1 MSPRA
6 EASRRVGRAVDVLQL
21 PWADRDIIG
30 RLVEATPGGFADLP
44 EWLRGLVEDAE
55 AQRGV

>member
-1 MSPRA
+1 VTPRA
-6 EASRRVGRAVDVLQL
+6 EASRRVGRAVDYLQL

-44 EWLRGLVEDAE
+44 EWLRTLVKDAE
-55 AQRGV
+55 AQKAR